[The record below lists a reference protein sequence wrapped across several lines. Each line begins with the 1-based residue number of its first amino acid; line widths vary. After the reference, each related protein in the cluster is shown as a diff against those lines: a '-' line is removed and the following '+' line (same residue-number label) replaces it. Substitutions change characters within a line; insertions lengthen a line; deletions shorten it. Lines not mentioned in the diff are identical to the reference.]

1 MREGGRK
8 AEAGPPFQEE
18 PTPLTPDL
26 TSTCWGAPPPGVFLT
41 ETSPQGSRPWL
52 SLLPSDYRHYGLL
65 GPLAFSPSEGHSQ
78 LPAKFLT
85 LPQIRMPT
93 ICQNRFP

>member
-41 ETSPQGSRPWL
+41 ETSPQGSRAGSPCCRL
-52 SLLPSDYRHYGLL
+52 ITDIMDY
-65 GPLAFSPSEGHSQ
+65 SGHSHS
-78 LPAKFLT
+78 PPRRVTHSCRRSF
-85 LPQIRMPT
+85 
-93 ICQNRFP
+93 

>member
-41 ETSPQGSRPWL
+41 EASPQGSRAGSPCCRL
-52 SLLPSDYRHYGLL
+52 ITDIMDY
-65 GPLAFSPSEGHSQ
+65 SGHSHS
-78 LPAKFLT
+78 PPEGSLT
-85 LPQIRMPT
+85 AAGEVSDSASN
-93 ICQNRFP
+93 QNANYLSK